1 LSGDYLFLYP
11 KAQEHIQNFA
21 PINVHNGNNQ
31 SLIVFFLYYGMLL
44 FQKAPYQVQD
54 NARLSANPANG
65 KAAKA
70 GLIAKAKVI
79 ADDADKKKWVN
90 LLQRQRRRA
99 FDYICDC
106 FPWIRTRKH
115 IN

>member
-1 LSGDYLFLYP
+1 MFLYP

-54 NARLSANPANG
+54 NARLSANLNG

-79 ADDADKKKWVN
+79 ADDADKSWLTFCSFKVVVPLITYVTVFLGFAPEKISVS
-90 LLQRQRRRA
+90 
-99 FDYICDC
+99 FE
-106 FPWIRTRKH
+106 T
-115 IN
+115 

>member
-1 LSGDYLFLYP
+1 
-11 KAQEHIQNFA
+11 
-21 PINVHNGNNQ
+21 
-31 SLIVFFLYYGMLL
+31 MLL

-70 GLIAKAKVI
+70 KVI
-79 ADDADKKKWVN
+79 ADDADKKKWVS

-115 IN
+115 FN